1 MRLFPSIL
9 VTISVILFAPT
20 TAGAQTLSPKG
31 LRDDPD
37 GMPGERVLRQDIEM
51 GAGVKLTALI
61 EETNKGNGLLS
72 IGTLK
77 LKVVDEHED
86 GAVYA
91 GAVPHVEFAD
101 IDGDG
106 IKELVVNGIVEY
118 TDEKADVVREREAFV
133 FIYRYDKAKGFKLA
147 FKRAS
152 FALEDGPQARP

>member
-9 VTISVILFAPT
+9 LTISAAWFASA
-20 TAGAQTLSPKG
+20 TAGAQVLSPMD

-37 GMPGERVLRQDIEM
+37 GMPGERVLHRDIHL
-51 GAGVKLTALI
+51 GGGVKLTALI
-61 EETNKGNGLLS
+61 EVTNKGNGLMS

-77 LKVVDEHED
+77 LKVVDEHGD

-91 GAVPHVEFAD
+91 GAMPHVEFAD

-106 IKELVVNGIVEY
+106 MKELVVNGIVDY
-118 TDEKADVVREREAFV
+118 TDEKTDVVREREPFV
-133 FIYRYDKAKGFKLA
+133 FIYGYDKAKGFNLA
-147 FKRAS
+147 FRKAS